1 MMTDTSVWGPD
12 AYEFRPERWL
22 TDAVHLLPEGVM
34 EIPSIAFPPFLAG
47 TRACIGFRFA
57 MIEFVVPAFGRCVL

>member
-1 MMTDTSVWGPD
+1 MMTDTSVWGSD

-22 TDAVHLLPEGVM
+22 PNAVQALPEGVM
-34 EIPSIAFPPFLAG
+34 EIPSIAFPTFLAG

-57 MIEFVVPAFGRCVL
+57 MIELVPAFGPCTL